1 MFAITVQ
8 NRGRLENNRTLIG
21 FFNEQTKEINFV
33 KEDALPDTLTNT
45 NFFRPFGCY
54 WREQKLFVVTHDKL
68 IKLDNKGN
76 YLEHETLHDFVNPH
90 QIIETKK
97 VRCYTN
103 TGKDLIRLTHNNK
116 TKTIDCKKLKE
127 TYGSNKEDSHHV
139 NSLCLHDNKIFF
151 CLHNNSVTTNKPS
164 QYFYIDLDSEK
175 IKYICEYGLSSHNCE
190 IENNFL
196 YTLSTKTGCLT
207 CINWKSNKIVF
218 ELKLANPKHYFLRGL
233 QLTEKHIIVG
243 ASSSIGTFAQ
253 ILFID
258 RKTNDVTERKDI
270 DGYNTVLDIKWTP

>member
-1 MFAITVQ
+1 M
-8 NRGRLENNRTLIG
+8 
-21 FFNEQTKEINFV
+21 
-33 KEDALPDTLTNT
+33 
-45 NFFRPFGCY
+45 
-54 WREQKLFVVTHDKL
+54 
-68 IKLDNKGN
+68 
-76 YLEHETLHDFVNPH
+76 
-90 QIIETKK
+90 
-97 VRCYTN
+97 
-103 TGKDLIRLTHNNK
+103 
-116 TKTIDCKKLKE
+116 
-127 TYGSNKEDSHHV
+127 
-139 NSLCLHDNKIFF
+139 
-151 CLHNNSVTTNKPS
+151 HNNSVTTNKPS